1 MSAAI
6 IWVLAVVGLVQAAL
20 ATRAYLLEKREGL
33 PRSSLRAGLSIVI
46 ALGIIGMGVF
56 TQLSG
61 GAAEKK
67 PAPIA
72 ERDAK
77 TQEKIDTLRKEIAG
91 LTESLVKKQDEL
103 EALDPS
109 QRVEPESI
117 APAQWPMMV
126 AIALM
131 LVGFGVLALG
141 DLSTLIPRRKKAAA
155 EAAPAEQVPGSPIA
169 AEKPEPA
176 DLPTLAAHVHAGRWK
191 KALACAA
198 KINAEGLHKLE
209 VLDFL
214 YLRAFASVMAVAA
227 AEEGATVTHQDRTDK
242 LAAAAKDLERLLEL
256 APHMAE
262 ARWLSGYVKA
272 RAADWQGAL
281 DTMRAAREELA
292 PGMERGGLA
301 PTRGVD
307 DAVPFA
313 ENESVCLLML
323 AEAKLA
329 SADNEG
335 ATRLF
340 DEVTK
345 IGVLAGQIPVAM
357 VTHRILAVREHI
369 KANKLTEAAEGI
381 ARIRQVEGLEEDAK
395 RQASIACDV
404 YDVAIQY
411 KAGELDKTLVATKTF
426 FSRWLPTQL
435 PDVED
440 QVADEFLLP
449 AIDKAKLQL
458 PAELYRGLFFVE
470 AVARVDL
477 ASRKGQPLS
486 NEDVDAIAT
495 LLLRALQFQPRHR
508 ESLAALGALYLAYR
522 KDRTE
527 KALAWLD
534 AAITMG
540 VRSPRARAL
549 LAEARR
555 AELERKELL
564 SMFRSASAR
573 FLSDPAVGV
582 SVRKALIEELGR
594 FDEFRPVVLDLQ
606 DSGALDAPPSGEVT
620 VTALRE
626 RAAFVGGIASEV
638 VRRSDPAA
646 VGKLSE
652 IHRELT
658 ALANN
663 VDTSA
668 TRIAALERAV
678 MEQLGRIVL
687 R

>member
-1 MSAAI
+1 MSTTI
-6 IWVLAVVGLVQAAL
+6 IWILAVVGLVPAIV

-33 PRSSLRAGLSIVI
+33 PRSTLRFAVSIVMS
-46 ALGIIGMGVF
+46 LGLFGV
-56 TQLSG
+56 
-61 GAAEKK
+61 AAYAQFAGTPKAPEAIK
-67 PAPIA
+67 PVEHDKA
-72 ERDAK
+72 
-77 TQEKIDTLRKEIAG
+77 TQEKIDALRKEVTRLSEELAKR
-91 LTESLVKKQDEL
+91 TAEL
-103 EALDPS
+103 EKLDPTVIPPV
-109 QRVEPESI
+109 VE
-117 APAQWPMMV
+117 APPQWPLMV
-126 AIALM
+126 AFSLLLFAFGAL
-131 LVGFGVLALG
+131 VLG
-141 DLSTLIPRRKKAAA
+141 DLQTLLPKKRKKAE
-155 EAAPAEQVPGSPIA
+155 EAAAEQVPGQPQA
-169 AEKPEPA
+169 LDKPEPA
-176 DLPTLAAHVHAGRWK
+176 TIANLVAHANAGRF
-191 KALACAA
+191 KAGIAMAA
-198 KINAEGLHKLE
+198 RMSIEQLHKLE
-209 VLDFL
+209 QLDFL
-214 YLRAFASVMAVAA
+214 YLRAYCHLMAVAKP
-227 AEEGATVTHQDRTDK
+227 EGDAVLGSQDKADK
-242 LAAAAKDLERLLEL
+242 LAVAQKDLESLLGL

-262 ARWLSGYVKA
+262 AKYLLGLVKA
-272 RAADWQGAL
+272 RANDWQGAL
-281 DTMRAAREELA
+281 ETLRDARQHGADLA
-292 PGMERGGLA
+292 NVEQIP
-301 PTRGVD
+301 VK
-307 DAVPFA
+307 
-313 ENESVCLLML
+313 ENESACLLAL
-323 AEAKLA
+323 AEQKLA
-329 SADNEG
+329 AADNEG
-335 ATRLF
+335 ATRMF
-340 DEVTK
+340 DEVTR

-357 VTHRILAVREHI
+357 VTHRILAVREAI
-369 KANKLTEAAEGI
+369 KQNKLPEAAEGI
-381 ARIRQVEGLEEDAK
+381 ARIREVTGLEEEAQK
-395 RQASIACDV
+395 ASNAACDV

-411 KAGELDKTLVATKTF
+411 KAGELDKTLAATRAF
-426 FSRWLPTQL
+426 FARWLPAQL

-449 AIDKAKLQL
+449 AIDKTKLPL
-458 PAELYRGLFFVE
+458 PGDLYRALFFLE
-470 AVARVDL
+470 AVVRIDL
-477 ASRKGQPLS
+477 ASRKGSALS
-486 NEDVDAIAT
+486 PEDVEVLST

-522 KDRTE
+522 KERTE

-555 AELERKELL
+555 AEQERKELL

-573 FLSDPAVGV
+573 FLSDPAVGIQ
-582 SVRKALIEELGR
+582 VRKALIEELGR

-606 DSGALDAPPSGEVT
+606 DSGALEAPPAGEIT

-638 VRRSDPAA
+638 VRRADPAA

>member
-33 PRSSLRAGLSIVI
+33 PRSSLRAALSIAI
-46 ALGIIGMGVF
+46 AVGILAMGVF
-56 TQLSG
+56 TQLAG
-61 GAAEKK
+61 GTAPDK

-72 ERDAK
+72 ERDAA
-77 TQEKIDTLRKEIAG
+77 TQAKIEALRKEIAG
-91 LTESLVKKQDEL
+91 LTEALVKKQDEL
-103 EALDPS
+103 EAIDPS
-109 QRVEPESI
+109 QRVEPTSI
-117 APAQWPMMV
+117 APAEWPLMV

-131 LVGFGVLALG
+131 LFGFGVLALG
-141 DLSTLIPRRKKAAA
+141 DLSTLIPRRKKPAAA
-155 EAAPAEQVPGSPIA
+155 PEAAEQVPGQPIA

-176 DLPTLAAHVHAGRWK
+176 DVPTLAGHVHAGRWK

-198 KINAEGLHKLE
+198 KISAEGLHKLE

-214 YLRAFASVMAVAA
+214 YLRAFSTVMAVASP
-227 AEEGATVTHQDRTDK
+227 EEGAVVTHQDRTDK

-262 ARWLSGYVKA
+262 ARWLAGYVKA
-272 RAADWQGAL
+272 RASDWQGAL
-281 DTMRAAREELA
+281 DTMRAARAELDR
-292 PGMERGGLA
+292 GM
-301 PTRGVD
+301 D
-307 DAVPFA
+307 DVPFA

-323 AEAKLA
+323 AEGKLA
-329 SADNEG
+329 TADNEG

-369 KANKLTEAAEGI
+369 KANKLAEAAEGI
-381 ARIRQVEGLEEDAK
+381 ARIRQVEGLEPDAQ
-395 RQASIACDV
+395 RQAAIACDV
-404 YDVAIQY
+404 YDVAIQF
-411 KAGELDKTLVATKTF
+411 KAGELDKTLAATRAF
-426 FSRWLPTQL
+426 FARWLPAQL

-449 AIDKAKLQL
+449 AIDKAKLAL

-486 NEDVDAIAT
+486 PEDVDAIAT

-582 SVRKALIEELGR
+582 AVRKALIEELGR

-606 DSGALDAPPSGEVT
+606 DSGALDAPPAGEIT

-646 VGKLSE
+646 VGKLTE

>member
-33 PRSSLRAGLSIVI
+33 PRSSLRAALSIAI
-46 ALGIIGMGVF
+46 AVGILAMGVF

-61 GAAEKK
+61 GATPGK
-67 PAPIA
+67 PTPIA
-72 ERDAK
+72 ERDAA
-77 TQEKIDTLRKEIAG
+77 TQAKIEALRKEIAG
-91 LTESLVKKQDEL
+91 LTEALVKKQDEL
-103 EALDPS
+103 EAIDPS
-109 QRVEPESI
+109 QRVEPTSI
-117 APAQWPMMV
+117 APAEWPLMV

-131 LVGFGVLALG
+131 LFGFGVLALG
-141 DLSTLIPRRKKAAA
+141 DLSTLIPRRKKPAAA
-155 EAAPAEQVPGSPIA
+155 PEAAEQVPGQPIA

-176 DLPTLAAHVHAGRWK
+176 DVPTLAGHVHAGRWK

-198 KINAEGLHKLE
+198 KISAEGLHKLE

-214 YLRAFASVMAVAA
+214 YLRAFSTVMAVASP
-227 AEEGATVTHQDRTDK
+227 EEGAVVTHQDRTDK

-262 ARWLSGYVKA
+262 ARWLAGYVKA
-272 RAADWQGAL
+272 RASDWQGAL
-281 DTMRAAREELA
+281 DTMRAARAELDR
-292 PGMERGGLA
+292 GM
-301 PTRGVD
+301 D
-307 DAVPFA
+307 DVPFA

-323 AEAKLA
+323 AEGKLA
-329 SADNEG
+329 TADNEG

-369 KANKLTEAAEGI
+369 KANKLAEAAEGI
-381 ARIRQVEGLEEDAK
+381 ARIRQVEGLEPDAQ
-395 RQASIACDV
+395 RQAAIACDV
-404 YDVAIQY
+404 YDVAIQF
-411 KAGELDKTLVATKTF
+411 KAGELDKTLAATRAF
-426 FSRWLPTQL
+426 FARWLPAQL

-449 AIDKAKLQL
+449 AIDKAKLAL

-486 NEDVDAIAT
+486 PEDVDAIAT

-522 KDRTE
+522 KDRTQ

-582 SVRKALIEELGR
+582 AVRKALIEELGR

-606 DSGALDAPPSGEVT
+606 DSGALDAPPAGEVT

>member
-1 MSAAI
+1 MSAVI
-6 IWVLAVVGLVQAAL
+6 IWVLGVVGLVQAGL
-20 ATRAYLLEKREGL
+20 STRAYVLEKREGL
-33 PRSSLRAGLSIVI
+33 PRSSVRVAVSIAI
-46 ALGIIGMGVF
+46 ALGLIAMGVF
-56 TQLSG
+56 TQLSS
-61 GAAEKK
+61 GASAPPAAPPVVERSPDAQHEIDALKK
-67 PAPIA
+67 DIA
-72 ERDAK
+72 E
-77 TQEKIDTLRKEIAG
+77 
-91 LTESLVKKQDEL
+91 LTEVLIKKQDEL
-103 EALDPS
+103 AKLDPTTI
-109 QRVEPESI
+109 EPVSTTPSE
-117 APAQWPMMV
+117 WPLMV
-126 AIALM
+126 AIALVM
-131 LVGFGVLALG
+131 FGFGALALG
-141 DLSTLIPRRKKAAA
+141 DLSTLIPRRQKPVTTP
-155 EAAPAEQVPGSPIA
+155 EAPEQVPGQPTA
-169 AEKPEPA
+169 LDKPEPA
-176 DLPTLAAHVHAGRWK
+176 DLPTLAAHANAGRWRK
-191 KALACAA
+191 GVACAQ
-198 KINAEGLHKLE
+198 KISIEQLHKLE

-214 YLRAFASVMAVAA
+214 YLRAFCGVMTVAA
-227 AEEGATVTHQDRTDK
+227 PEQGATVTHQDRTEK
-242 LAAAAKDLERLLEL
+242 LATAAKDLESLLEL

-262 ARWLSGYVKA
+262 ARWLAGYVKA
-272 RAADWQGAL
+272 RTSDWQGAL
-281 DTMRAAREELA
+281 DAMRAARSEL
-292 PGMERGGLA
+292 
-301 PTRGVD
+301 
-307 DAVPFA
+307 DAADNVPFA

-323 AEAKLA
+323 AEGKLA
-329 SADNEG
+329 TADNEG
-335 ATRLF
+335 ATKLF

-345 IGVLAGQIPVAM
+345 IGVLTDQIPVAM

-369 KANKLTEAAEGI
+369 KANKLAEAAEGI
-381 ARIRQVEGLEEDAK
+381 ARIRQVEGLGEEAK
-395 RQASIACDV
+395 RAASIACDV
-404 YDVAIQY
+404 YDVAIQF
-411 KAGELDKTLVATKTF
+411 KAGELDKTLAATRTF
-426 FSRWLPTQL
+426 FDRWLPAQL

-449 AIDKAKLQL
+449 AIDRSKLPL
-458 PAELYRGLFFVE
+458 PADLYRGLFFVE
-470 AVARVDL
+470 AVVRVDL
-477 ASRKGQPLS
+477 ASRKGQALS
-486 NEDVDAIAT
+486 AEDVEQIAT

-508 ESLAALGALYLAYR
+508 DSLAALGALYLAYR

-564 SMFRSASAR
+564 SMFRAASAR

-606 DSGALDAPPSGEVT
+606 DSGALEAPPQGEVT
-620 VTALRE
+620 VSALRE

-646 VGKLSE
+646 VGKLTE

>member
-33 PRSSLRAGLSIVI
+33 PRSSLRAALSVAI

-61 GAAEKK
+61 GGDAAEK

-72 ERDAK
+72 ERDAA
-77 TQEKIDTLRKEIAG
+77 TQAKIDTLKKEIAG
-91 LTESLVKKQDEL
+91 LTEALVKKQDEL
-103 EALDPS
+103 EAIDPS
-109 QRVEPESI
+109 QRAEPESS
-117 APAQWPMMV
+117 APAEWPLMV

-131 LVGFGVLALG
+131 LFGFGVLALG
-141 DLSTLIPRRKKAAA
+141 DLSTLIPRRKKPAAQP
-155 EAAPAEQVPGSPIA
+155 EAAEQVPGQPTV
-169 AEKPEPA
+169 AEKPEIA
-176 DLPTLAAHVHAGRWK
+176 DLPTLAGHVHAGRWK

-198 KINAEGLHKLE
+198 KISAEGLHKLE

-214 YLRAFASVMAVAA
+214 YLRAFATVMAVAA
-227 AEEGATVTHQDRTDK
+227 PEGDVAVPHQDRTDK

-272 RAADWQGAL
+272 RSADWQGAL

-292 PGMERGGLA
+292 GA
-301 PTRGVD
+301 D
-307 DAVPFA
+307 DVPFA

-323 AEAKLA
+323 AEGKLA
-329 SADNEG
+329 TADNEG

-381 ARIRQVEGLEEDAK
+381 ARIREVKGLEEDAQ
-395 RQASIACDV
+395 RQAAIACDV

-411 KAGELDKTLVATKTF
+411 KAGELDKTLVATRTF
-426 FSRWLPTQL
+426 FSRWLPAQL

-440 QVADEFLLP
+440 QAADEFLLP
-449 AIDKAKLQL
+449 AIDKAKLAL

-486 NEDVDAIAT
+486 PEDVDAIAT

-564 SMFRSASAR
+564 AMFRSASAR

-582 SVRKALIEELGR
+582 AVRKALIEELGR

-606 DSGALDAPPSGEVT
+606 DSGALDAPPAGEVT

-638 VRRSDPAA
+638 VRRSDPGA
-646 VGKLSE
+646 VGKLTE

>member
-6 IWVLAVVGLVQAAL
+6 IWVLAVVGLVQAAFAL
-20 ATRAYLLEKREGL
+20 RAYLLEKREGL
-33 PRSSLRAGLSIVI
+33 PRSSARAALSVAI
-46 ALGIIGMGVF
+46 ALGIIGMGIF

-61 GAAEKK
+61 GSSPTK

-72 ERDAK
+72 ERDAP
-77 TQEKIDTLRKEIAG
+77 TQTKIDTLKKEIAG
-91 LTESLVKKQDEL
+91 LTEALVKKQDEL
-103 EALDPS
+103 EAIDPS
-109 QRVEPESI
+109 QRVESGSI
-117 APAQWPMMV
+117 APAEWPLMV
-126 AIALM
+126 AVALM
-131 LVGFGVLALG
+131 LFGFGVLALG
-141 DLSTLIPRRKKAAA
+141 DLSTLIPRRKKPAAQP
-155 EAAPAEQVPGSPIA
+155 EAAEQVPGQPVA
-169 AEKPEPA
+169 AEKPETA
-176 DLPTLAAHVHAGRWK
+176 DVPTLAGHVHAGRWK

-198 KINAEGLHKLE
+198 KISAEGLHKLE

-214 YLRAFASVMAVAA
+214 YLRAFATVMAVAA
-227 AEEGATVTHQDRTDK
+227 PEGDVAVGHQDRTDK

-281 DTMRAAREELA
+281 DTMRAAREELGAA
-292 PGMERGGLA
+292 PKMERGGLRPA
-301 PTRGVD
+301 RED
-307 DAVPFA
+307 DVPFA

-323 AEAKLA
+323 AEGKLA
-329 SADNEG
+329 TADNEG

-369 KANKLTEAAEGI
+369 KANKLVEAAEGI
-381 ARIRQVEGLEEDAK
+381 ARIRQVEGLEEDAQ
-395 RQASIACDV
+395 RQAAIACDV

-411 KAGELDKTLVATKTF
+411 TAGELDKTLAATRTF
-426 FSRWLPTQL
+426 FGRWLPSQL

-449 AIDKAKLQL
+449 AIDKAKLAL

-470 AVARVDL
+470 AVVRVDL

-486 NEDVDAIAT
+486 PEDVDAIAT

-564 SMFRSASAR
+564 AMFRSASAR

-582 SVRKALIEELGR
+582 AVRKALIE
-594 FDEFRPVVLDLQ
+594 
-606 DSGALDAPPSGEVT
+606 
-620 VTALRE
+620 
-626 RAAFVGGIASEV
+626 
-638 VRRSDPAA
+638 
-646 VGKLSE
+646 
-652 IHRELT
+652 
-658 ALANN
+658 
-663 VDTSA
+663 
-668 TRIAALERAV
+668 
-678 MEQLGRIVL
+678 
-687 R
+687 

>member
-1 MSAAI
+1 MSTII
-6 IWVLAVVGLVQAAL
+6 IWILAVVGLVPAIV

-33 PRSSLRAGLSIVI
+33 PRSTLRFGVSLVM
-46 ALGIIGMGVF
+46 ALGLFGV
-56 TQLSG
+56 
-61 GAAEKK
+61 AAYAQFAGTPKAPEAAK
-67 PAPIA
+67 PI
-72 ERDAK
+72 EHDAATK
-77 TQEKIDTLRKEIAG
+77 EKIELLKKEVARLSEELGKRTAELEKLDPTIIPPAVQEAPQWP
-91 LTESLVKKQDEL
+91 LMVAFSLVL
-103 EALDPS
+103 FA
-109 QRVEPESI
+109 
-117 APAQWPMMV
+117 
-126 AIALM
+126 
-131 LVGFGVLALG
+131 FGALALG
-141 DLSTLIPRRKKAAA
+141 DLSTLLPKKRKKAEDATA
-155 EAAPAEQVPGSPIA
+155 EAAAEQVPGQPTQLD
-169 AEKPEPA
+169 KPLPA
-176 DLPTLAAHVHAGRWK
+176 TMANLTAHATAGRY
-191 KALACAA
+191 KAGLAMAA
-198 KINAEGLHKLE
+198 KMSIEQLHKLE
-209 VLDFL
+209 QLDFL
-214 YLRAFASVMAVAA
+214 YLRAYCALMAVAKPEGDA
-227 AEEGATVTHQDRTDK
+227 AMGSAERTEKLGAAQ
-242 LAAAAKDLERLLEL
+242 KDLESLLGL

-262 ARWLSGYVKA
+262 AKYLLGIVKA
-272 RAADWQGAL
+272 RANDWQGAL
-281 DTMRAAREELA
+281 DTLR
-292 PGMERGGLA
+292 
-301 PTRGVD
+301 
-307 DAVPFA
+307 DANTADIANIEQIPVK
-313 ENESVCLLML
+313 ENESACLLAL
-323 AEAKLA
+323 AEQKLA
-329 SADNEG
+329 AADNEG
-335 ATRLF
+335 ATRMF

-357 VTHRILAVREHI
+357 VTHRILAVREAI
-369 KANKLTEAAEGI
+369 KQNKLTEAADGI
-381 ARIRQVEGLEEDAK
+381 ARIREVTGLEEEAQK
-395 RQASIACDV
+395 ASGAACDV

-411 KAGELDKTLVATKTF
+411 KAGELDKTLAATRAF
-426 FSRWLPTQL
+426 FARWLPAQL

-449 AIDKAKLQL
+449 AIDKAKLLL
-458 PAELYRGLFFVE
+458 PADLYRALFFLE
-470 AVARVDL
+470 AVIRIDL
-477 ASRKGQPLS
+477 ASRKGAALS
-486 NEDVDAIAT
+486 TDEVDVLAT

-508 ESLAALGALYLAYR
+508 ESLAALGALYLAY
-522 KDRTE
+522 KKERTE

-555 AELERKELL
+555 AEQERKELL

-573 FLSDPAVGV
+573 FLSDPAVGIQ
-582 SVRKALIEELGR
+582 VRKALIEELGR

-606 DSGALDAPPSGEVT
+606 DSGALEAPPVGEIT

-638 VRRSDPAA
+638 VRRADPAA

>member
-1 MSAAI
+1 MSAVI
-6 IWVLAVVGLVQAAL
+6 IWVLAVVGLVQAGL
-20 ATRAYLLEKREGL
+20 STRAYLLEKREGL
-33 PRSSLRAGLSIVI
+33 PRSSMRVVISIAI
-46 ALGIIGMGVF
+46 ALGIIAMGVLTTLSSGPSAPPARAPNAERSPD
-56 TQLSG
+56 TQHKIDGL
-61 GAAEKK
+61 KK
-67 PAPIA
+67 DIA
-72 ERDAK
+72 E
-77 TQEKIDTLRKEIAG
+77 
-91 LTESLVKKQDEL
+91 LTEVLIKKQTEL
-103 EALDPS
+103 AKLDPTTI
-109 QRVEPESI
+109 EPDPTTPSE
-117 APAQWPMMV
+117 WPVMV
-126 AIALM
+126 AIALVM
-131 LVGFGVLALG
+131 FGFGALALG
-141 DLSTLIPRRKKAAA
+141 DLSTLMPRRKKAPASP
-155 EAAPAEQVPGSPIA
+155 EAPDQVPGQPTA
-169 AEKPEPA
+169 LDKPEPA
-176 DLPTLAAHVHAGRWK
+176 DLPTLAAHANAGRWRK
-191 KALACAA
+191 GVACAH
-198 KINAEGLHKLE
+198 KISIEQLHKLE

-214 YLRAFASVMAVAA
+214 YLRAFCSVMTVAA
-227 AEEGATVTHQDRTDK
+227 PEQGVTVTHQDRTEK
-242 LAAAAKDLERLLEL
+242 LATATKDLESLLEL

-262 ARWLSGYVKA
+262 ARWLAGYVKA
-272 RAADWQGAL
+272 RTSDWQGAL
-281 DTMRAAREELA
+281 DMMRAARSELGA
-292 PGMERGGLA
+292 AES
-301 PTRGVD
+301 
-307 DAVPFA
+307 VPFA

-323 AEAKLA
+323 AEGKLA
-329 SADNEG
+329 TADNEG

-340 DEVTK
+340 DEVTQ
-345 IGVLAGQIPVAM
+345 IGVLTDQIPVAM

-381 ARIRQVEGLEEDAK
+381 ARIRQVEGLGDEAK
-395 RQASIACDV
+395 RAASIACDV
-404 YDVAIQY
+404 YDVAIQF
-411 KAGELDKTLVATKTF
+411 KAGELDRTLAATRTF
-426 FSRWLPTQL
+426 FDRWLPAQL

-449 AIDKAKLQL
+449 AIDRSKLPL
-458 PAELYRGLFFVE
+458 PADLYRGLFFVQ
-470 AVARVDL
+470 AVVRVDL

-486 NEDVDAIAT
+486 AEDVDAIAT

-508 ESLAALGALYLAYR
+508 DSLAALGALYLAYR

-534 AAITMG
+534 AALTMG

-573 FLSDPAVGV
+573 FLSDPAVGI

-606 DSGALDAPPSGEVT
+606 DSGALEAPPQGEVT
-620 VTALRE
+620 VSALRE